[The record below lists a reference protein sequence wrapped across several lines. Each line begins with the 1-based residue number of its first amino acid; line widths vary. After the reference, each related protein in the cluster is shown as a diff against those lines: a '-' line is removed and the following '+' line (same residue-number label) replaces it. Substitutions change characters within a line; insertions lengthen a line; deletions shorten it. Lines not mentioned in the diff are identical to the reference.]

1 MSHDVHPLVL
11 NNGVRIPQLGFGVYK
26 IPEAATRDAVLTAFA
41 AGYRHVDTA
50 ALYRNERGVGEAIRE
65 SGLPRDEVFVTS
77 KVWNDDHGYDATLR
91 AFDASMERLGL
102 DVLDLYLIHWPVP
115 RLDRYVDTW
124 RALEQLYRDGR
135 VRAIGVSNFQPDHLR
150 RLLDRTDVVPV
161 VNQVELH
168 PYLQQEKLRVA
179 HEELGLLTEAWA
191 PLARGGAARRP
202 GGARPRRQAR
212 ADPGAGR
219 AAVAPAAR
227 QRGHPEVGHAGPD
240 RGEHRGLRLRARRGR
255 HGRARLAGPR
265 GADRGAPRPPG
276 LSGPPADGTRATPY
290 ARPRALGNGHPAFT
304 RRPTGSATLGS

>member
-41 AGYRHVDTA
+41 AGYRHIDTA
-50 ALYRNERGVGEAIRE
+50 ALYRNERGVGEAVRE

-191 PLARGGAARRP
+191 PLARGGELLADQVVLGLADKHART
-202 GGARPRRQAR
+202 
-212 ADPGAGR
+212 
-219 AAVAPAAR
+219 PA
-227 QRGHPEVGHAGPD
+227 QVV
-240 RGEHRGLRLRARRGR
+240 LRWHLQ
-255 HGRARLAGPR
+255 
-265 GADRGAPRPPG
+265 
-276 LSGPPADGTRATPY
+276 
-290 ARPRALGNGHPAFT
+290 LGNVVIPKSVTPARIAENIAVFDFALDEDDMAVLASLDRERRTGAHPDH
-304 RRPTGSATLGS
+304 LG

>member
-41 AGYRHVDTA
+41 AGYRHIDTA
-50 ALYRNERGVGEAIRE
+50 ALYRNERGVGEAVRE

-191 PLARGGAARRP
+191 PLARGG
-202 GGARPRRQAR
+202 
-212 ADPGAGR
+212 
-219 AAVAPAAR
+219 
-227 QRGHPEVGHAGPD
+227 E
-240 RGEHRGLRLRARRGR
+240 LL
-255 HGRARLAGPR
+255 
-265 GADRGAPRPPG
+265 ADRVVLG
-276 LSGPPADGTRATPY
+276 LADKHARTPAQVVLRWHLQ
-290 ARPRALGNGHPAFT
+290 LGNVVIPKSVTPARIAENIAVFDFALDEDDMAVLASLDREGRTGAHPDH
-304 RRPTGSATLGS
+304 LG

>member
-50 ALYRNERGVGEAIRE
+50 ALYRNERGVGEAVRE

-191 PLARGGAARRP
+191 PLARGGELLADQVVLGLADKHART
-202 GGARPRRQAR
+202 
-212 ADPGAGR
+212 
-219 AAVAPAAR
+219 PA
-227 QRGHPEVGHAGPD
+227 QVV
-240 RGEHRGLRLRARRGR
+240 LRWHLQ
-255 HGRARLAGPR
+255 
-265 GADRGAPRPPG
+265 
-276 LSGPPADGTRATPY
+276 
-290 ARPRALGNGHPAFT
+290 LGNVVIPKSVTPARIAENIAVFDFALDEDDMAVLASLDREGRTGAHPDH
-304 RRPTGSATLGS
+304 LG

>member
-50 ALYRNERGVGEAIRE
+50 ALYRNERGVGEAVRE

-135 VRAIGVSNFQPDHLR
+135 VRAIGVSNFQP
-150 RLLDRTDVVPV
+150 TTC
-161 VNQVELH
+161 
-168 PYLQQEKLRVA
+168 A
-179 HEELGLLTEAWA
+179 ASTA
-191 PLARGGAARRP
+191 PTWCRW
-202 GGARPRRQAR
+202 
-212 ADPGAGR
+212 
-219 AAVAPAAR
+219 
-227 QRGHPEVGHAGPD
+227 
-240 RGEHRGLRLRARRGR
+240 
-255 HGRARLAGPR
+255 
-265 GADRGAPRPPG
+265 
-276 LSGPPADGTRATPY
+276 
-290 ARPRALGNGHPAFT
+290 
-304 RRPTGSATLGS
+304 

>member
-41 AGYRHVDTA
+41 SGYRHIDTA
-50 ALYRNERGVGEAIRE
+50 ALYRNERGVGEAVRE

-191 PLARGGAARRP
+191 PLARGGELLADQVVLGLADKHART
-202 GGARPRRQAR
+202 
-212 ADPGAGR
+212 
-219 AAVAPAAR
+219 PA
-227 QRGHPEVGHAGPD
+227 QVV
-240 RGEHRGLRLRARRGR
+240 LRWHLQ
-255 HGRARLAGPR
+255 
-265 GADRGAPRPPG
+265 
-276 LSGPPADGTRATPY
+276 
-290 ARPRALGNGHPAFT
+290 LGNVVIPKSVTPARIAENIAVFDFALDEDDMAVLASLDREGRTGAHPDH
-304 RRPTGSATLGS
+304 LG